1 MADARDLELANLAQ
15 QDVIR
20 EIRTTLV
27 HAIELELAPVRA
39 EIENQVKRLSNSQ
52 VLELEPEQLKRLTDL
67 PQSTIRPIISLLDFT
82 YEPKSAKL
90 TFIKTL
96 AGIIRT
102 QPIVFSQIALIYVLT
117 RVAES
122 RPNDE
127 LLLGVLGSL
136 LGISLIY
143 VIIRTTASL
152 SQSSAIATIA

>member
-1 MADARDLELANLAQ
+1 M
-15 QDVIR
+15 
-20 EIRTTLV
+20 

-127 LLLGVLGSL
+127 LLLGGRNEVP
-136 LGISLIY
+136 
-143 VIIRTTASL
+143 
-152 SQSSAIATIA
+152 IAY

>member
-1 MADARDLELANLAQ
+1 M
-15 QDVIR
+15 
-20 EIRTTLV
+20 

-152 SQSSAIATIA
+152 SQSSAIATTV